1 MFDKSNSNTFLSDM
15 TLCASATVNLDYE
28 TVFFWQITNFTNY
41 MAVLKCNQL
50 VLCNC

>member
-28 TVFFWQITNFTNY
+28 TVFFCKLQISQIIWLF
-41 MAVLKCNQL
+41 
-50 VLCNC
+50 